1 MTGKPWGFLLSEAST
16 YNREINMTKT
26 KPTDTFPTSTES
38 ATPADATMPE
48 ATDTQS
54 FWLLKDG
61 TAPKLGARAEGSIN
75 YNVLVDNERQL
86 LFIAITGNKGGG
98 YFSKEH
104 VDVSKIEA
112 CLDTTASAKPFPSK
126 TFKEAFVGRSSNNA
140 GFLVAVLRH
149 EGLLAAAPE
158 AETQHVQSGDW
169 PAWKKAML
177 AEAGKLIEVG
187 IKDADKKPLETAP
200 VPEHE
205 EQAKALSL
213 PRKK

>member
-1 MTGKPWGFLLSEAST
+1 
-16 YNREINMTKT
+16 MTKT
-26 KPTDTFPTSTES
+26 NTADIS
-38 ATPADATMPE
+38 ATIPEASTPADATMPDV
-48 ATDTQS
+48 AVSQP

-61 TAPKLGARAEGSIN
+61 TAPKLGARAEGSID
-75 YNVLVDNERQL
+75 YNVLADNERQQ

-112 CLDTTASAKPFPSK
+112 CLDTTAAAKPFPSK
-126 TFKEAFVGRSSNNA
+126 TFKEAFVGCSSNNA

-158 AETQHVQSGDW
+158 AETQHVRSDDW
-169 PAWKKAML
+169 TAWKKAML

-200 VPEHE
+200 VPEHTK
-205 EQAKALSL
+205 QAKTLSL
-213 PRKK
+213 PRRK

>member
-1 MTGKPWGFLLSEAST
+1 
-16 YNREINMTKT
+16 
-26 KPTDTFPTSTES
+26 
-38 ATPADATMPE
+38 MPE
-48 ATDTQS
+48 ATVSQS

-61 TAPKLGARAEGSIN
+61 TTPKLGARAEDSIN
-75 YNVLVDNERQL
+75 YNVLADNERQQ

-104 VDVSKIEA
+104 VSITKIEA
-112 CLDTTASAKPFPSK
+112 CLNTSTSAKPFPSK

-158 AETQHVQSGDW
+158 AETQHVRSGDW
-169 PAWKKAML
+169 AAWKKSMF

-187 IKDADKKPLETAP
+187 IKDVDKKPLETAP
-200 VPEHE
+200 VPEHKE
-205 EQAKALSL
+205 HTKTLTVPEDRPINGENRDVNIRSPTAMSAVHVN
-213 PRKK
+213 RRF